1 VTETDYLRLR
11 PPAAADLD
19 AYEALFRRPE
29 VENWL
34 RPPPL
39 EPFTAA
45 EAREMLHAD
54 IGHWRELEYGPWAL
68 VEKDG
73 GGFAGRVGLHRTTVE
88 GEPETELAWT
98 TEPSCQGRG
107 YATEAA
113 REALDLARAVGL
125 DEVVAM
131 ALPDNAASRRVA
143 EKIGMRESGE
153 ISHAGL
159 PHVLYRL
166 TLA

>member
-1 VTETDYLRLR
+1 MTETDNLRLCQ
-11 PPAAADLD
+11 PASSDLA
-19 AYEALFRRPE
+19 AYEALFGSPE
-29 VENWL
+29 VEAWL

-39 EPFTAA
+39 GPFGPT

-54 IGHWRELEYGPWAL
+54 IGHWRQLEYGPWAL

-73 GGFAGRVGLHRTTVE
+73 EGFAGRVGLHRTTVE
-88 GEPETELAWT
+88 EAPETELAWT
-98 TEPSCQGRG
+98 VAPSCQGRG

-113 REALDLARAVGL
+113 REAVELARAVGL
-125 DEVVAM
+125 VEVVAM
-131 ALPDNAASRRVA
+131 ALPANTASRRVA

-159 PHVLYRL
+159 PHLLYRL